1 MRKTSGQLTLKTPA
15 IISKKKEE
23 EIIKYFKTENDN
35 RTSVIAKYF
44 NVSKHQVARI
54 IDVYFDKIRMKIYE

>member
-1 MRKTSGQLTLKTPA
+1 MRKTSGQLNPNVA
-15 IISKKKEE
+15 IISPKKEK

-44 NVSKHQVARI
+44 KVSKHQVARI

>member
-1 MRKTSGQLTLKTPA
+1 MRKTSGQLKPKFA
-15 IISKKKEE
+15 IISPKKEQ

-44 NVSKHQVARI
+44 KVSKHQVARI

>member
-1 MRKTSGQLTLKTPA
+1 M
-15 IISKKKEE
+15 SKKLKPPALISPKKEQ

-54 IDVYFDKIRMKIYE
+54 IEVYYDKIKMKMYD

>member
-1 MRKTSGQLTLKTPA
+1 MSKPLKQPA
-15 IISKKKEE
+15 IISLKKEQ

-44 NVSKHQVARI
+44 KISNHQVARI
-54 IDVYFDKIRMKIYE
+54 IEVYYDQIRMKIYE

>member
-1 MRKTSGQLTLKTPA
+1 MSKPLKTPA
-15 IISKKKEE
+15 LISPKKEQ

-44 NVSKHQVARI
+44 KVSKHQVARI

>member
-1 MRKTSGQLTLKTPA
+1 MAKLKKQPA
-15 IISKKKEE
+15 IISPKKEQ

-44 NVSKHQVARI
+44 KVSKHQVARI
-54 IDVYFDKIRMKIYE
+54 IEVHYDKIKMKMYD